1 MSNDEKYLKAIFE
14 NTEVGHLL
22 LDKDLNVVAFN
33 RTFFNGY
40 ARSTGINFKKNVNL
54 RSMLTDDKKEFVESF
69 HKNVKENK
77 KHIYHDIS
85 SCFNNNTYHFN
96 LSISP
101 IVEYNEISGYCI
113 SALDITKRKMQEL
126 EKQIIITDLTQRN
139 RDLEQFSYIVSHNIR
154 APLSSILGL
163 ADILD
168 RSIDEKDRQ
177 FALAGITKSAKNL
190 DSVIKDLNDILKTRR
205 EISEIKVDVSFT
217 ELVKNIQ
224 ESLRYLI
231 NESEAIINYNFDE
244 ADSIS
249 TIKSYMQNVFYNL
262 ISNSIKYAREGI
274 PPRIDIWTEK
284 KNDKIILNFSDNGIG
299 IDLERHGHQLFGL
312 YKRFNLSVEG
322 KGIGLYMVKTQV
334 EALNGS
340 IKVISTLNKGTHF
353 AITLATN

>member
-22 LDKDLNVVAFN
+22 LDKDLNVVVFN
-33 RTFFNGY
+33 QSFFNGY
-40 ARSTGINFKKNVNL
+40 ARLTGIELKKGLNL
-54 RSMLTDDKKEFVESF
+54 KSIVTEEKREFAETLF
-69 HKNVKENK
+69 YNLKENK
-77 KHIYHDIS
+77 KYLAFDTS
-85 SCFNNNTYHFN
+85 YSFNNFTYHYHIN
-96 LSISP
+96 ISP
-101 IVEYNEISGYCI
+101 ILEDNEISRYCI
-113 SALDITKRKMQEL
+113 SAFNITKRKMQEL
-126 EKQIIITDLTQRN
+126 EKQTIITDLTQRN

-274 PPRIDIWTEK
+274 PPHIDIWTEK
-284 KNDKIILNFSDNGIG
+284 KDDKIILNFSDNGIG

-353 AITLATN
+353 AITLAVN